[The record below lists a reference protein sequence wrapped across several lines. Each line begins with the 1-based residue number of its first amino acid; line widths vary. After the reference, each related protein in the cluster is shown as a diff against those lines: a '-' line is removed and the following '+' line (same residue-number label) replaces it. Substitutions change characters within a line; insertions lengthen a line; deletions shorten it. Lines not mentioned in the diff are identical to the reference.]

1 LAVLDLSLGL
11 EIYLCHDEMENH
23 KERVMRDPSKTIMRC
38 QEIQTTL
45 GSYEV
50 PDFEAIPELGM
61 ATRLALHIRG
71 LPIIKYETL
80 KLVATHFLNIPKLAV
95 ERVVRL
101 LAEVEFVR
109 LKQTGS
115 SITGVLPTVPYYD
128 ELYKNLGAFAAS
140 ERRFNEAEELTL
152 ELVERLAKS
161 PEKVDSLR
169 SKLGADKVLFDRSI
183 TVGTTGS
190 YLVKRRFRGRDVLIN
205 PTYFS
210 ENSEIFADAVAAT
223 GASGIRQLLDAVS
236 ESQGW
241 PLGLIEKRA
250 CLGTHAIKPDQL
262 QLLKRLAQD
271 GIVKPPTIETT
282 YSGKNH
288 FIFTPTPSAG
298 VLSPGKREIYER
310 AMAIVSAIRQ
320 GQLLPRRYAIRS
332 PGAVLYTLR
341 SNLRLGKATTEATQ
355 QYKQLTVLRIARLI
369 DVGNGYSELE
379 IIDTP
384 ENREALDIAYE
395 LVTEGKGSGMEVDD
409 TARKALQESQ
419 EYVESLIASAD
430 MRKREKVQLSE
441 EQAEQLDLLFME
453 GIST

>member
-1 LAVLDLSLGL
+1 
-11 EIYLCHDEMENH
+11 
-23 KERVMRDPSKTIMRC
+23 MRDSSQKVMRC

-50 PDFEAIPELGM
+50 PEFEVIPELGM
-61 ATRLALHIRG
+61 ATQLSLHIRG
-71 LPIIKYETL
+71 LPLVRYETL

-109 LKQTGS
+109 LQQTGS
-115 SITGVLPTVPYYD
+115 TITAVLPTVPYYD
-128 ELYKNLGAFAAS
+128 QLYNDLGAFAAS
-140 ERRFNEAEELTL
+140 ERTFNEAEELTL

-161 PEKVDSLR
+161 PEKLDSLQG
-169 SKLGADKVLFDRSI
+169 KLGADKALFDRSI
-183 TVGTTGS
+183 KVGTTGS
-190 YLVKRRFRGRDVLIN
+190 YLVKRRFRGRDILIN

-210 ENSEIFADAVAAT
+210 ENAEIFADAVAAT
-223 GASGIRQLLDAVS
+223 GATSIRQLLDAVS

-241 PLGLIEKRA
+241 PLSLIEKRA
-250 CLGTHAIKPDQL
+250 SLGDHTIQPDQV

-282 YSGKNH
+282 YAGKNH

-298 VLSPGKREIYER
+298 VLSPSKREIYER
-310 AMAIVSAIRQ
+310 AMAIVAAIRQ
-320 GQLLPRRYAIRS
+320 GQLLPRRHAIRN
-332 PGAVLYTLR
+332 PAAVLNTLR

-355 QYKQLTVLRIARLI
+355 QYKQLTVLRIAKLI
-369 DVGNGYSELE
+369 DVGNRYSELE
-379 IIDTP
+379 IIDLP
-384 ENREALDIAYE
+384 ENREALDIAYK
-395 LVTEGKGSGMEVDD
+395 LVTQGKASGTEIDD

-430 MRKREKVQLSE
+430 MRKREKAELSE
-441 EQAEQLDLLFME
+441 EQAEQLELLFMT

>member
-1 LAVLDLSLGL
+1 
-11 EIYLCHDEMENH
+11 
-23 KERVMRDPSKTIMRC
+23 MRDPSKTVMRC

-50 PDFEAIPELGM
+50 PEFETIPELGM

-71 LPIIKYETL
+71 LPLIKYETL
-80 KLVATHFLNIPKLAV
+80 KLVASHLLNIPKLAV

-109 LKQTGS
+109 LQQTGTT
-115 SITGVLPTVPYYD
+115 ITGVLPTIPYYD
-128 ELYKNLGAFAAS
+128 ELYEGLGAFADS
-140 ERRFNEAEELTL
+140 ERNFNEAEELTL

-161 PEKVDSLR
+161 PEKIDALQN
-169 SKLGADKVLFDRSI
+169 KLGADKALFDRSI
-183 TVGTTGS
+183 KVGTTGS
-190 YLVKRRFRGRDVLIN
+190 YLVKRRFRGRDILIN

-210 ENSEIFADAVAAT
+210 ENAEIFADAVAAK
-223 GASGIRQLLDAVS
+223 GATTVRRLLDAVG

-241 PLGLIEKRA
+241 PLGLIEKRER
-250 CLGTHAIKPDQL
+250 LGHHSVSPDQL

-282 YSGKNH
+282 YAGKNH

-298 VLSPGKREIYER
+298 VLSPNKREIYER
-310 AMAIVSAIRQ
+310 AMAIVAAIRQ

-384 ENREALDIAYE
+384 ENREALDIAYD
-395 LVTEGKGSGMEVDD
+395 LVTKGKTSGTEVDD

-441 EQAEQLDLLFME
+441 EQTEQLDLLFLE
-453 GIST
+453 GLSA